1 MFGFKFGK
9 NVANAKA
16 SLKKMENRDLM
27 EALICGCILVAGA
40 DGELEASELDRVEAI
55 IKTNDKLAH
64 FNNEI
69 STIIAKYKEKFEK
82 VGFQVLKF
90 EAKRE
95 ISDIKHNPD
104 NAAEVFVNMIAIALA
119 DGEIEP
125 AEAKV
130 LEEIGRLLGLRV
142 EDFL

>member
-9 NVANAKA
+9 NAAAAKA
-16 SLKKMENRDLM
+16 SLKKLENRDLM
-27 EALICGCILVAGA
+27 EAILCGCILVAGA
-40 DGELEASELDRVEAI
+40 DGELEAAELDRIEAI
-55 IKTNDKLAH
+55 IRTNDKLSH
-64 FNNEI
+64 FGTEI
-69 STIIAKYKEKFEK
+69 TTLISKYKEKFEK

-95 ISDIKHNPD
+95 ISDIKHNQD

-125 AEAKV
+125 AEEKV
-130 LEEIGRLLGLRV
+130 LDEIGRMLGLRV
-142 EDFL
+142 EDFM

>member
-1 MFGFKFGK
+1 MFGFGK
-9 NVANAKA
+9 KAAAAKTTF
-16 SLKKMENRDLM
+16 KKMENRDLM

-64 FNNEI
+64 FGAEI
-69 STIIAKYKEKFEK
+69 SNIIAKYKEKFEK

-95 ISDIKHNPD
+95 ISDIKHNAD

-125 AEAKV
+125 AEEKV
-130 LEEIGRLLGLRV
+130 LEEIGRMMGLRV
-142 EDFL
+142 EDFI